1 MCLSQGRFSSAANP
15 GSFDADSKVY
25 SQGFEPART
34 GGGGLLLR
42 TVFRTEGGRTVSLVT
57 NFTIVNPAPRI
68 FIFINKSFRYL
79 IKLLAM
85 AELMAGDGF
94 TNYATSTDTYLV
106 WHFSANF

>member
-25 SQGFEPART
+25 AQGFEPART

-57 NFTIVNPAPRI
+57 NFTSVNPAPT
-68 FIFINKSFRYL
+68 IFINKSFRYL
-79 IKLLAM
+79 IKLLAI
-85 AELMAGDGF
+85 AEPLAGDGF

>member
-42 TVFRTEGGRTVSLVT
+42 TVFRTEGGGPVSLAT
-57 NFTIVNPAPRI
+57 NFTMVDPAPRI

-106 WHFSANF
+106 WHSSTNF